1 MASNVVVIDSSFR
14 RHTVKVTPGKYMT
27 EVLEEACKKFNFKP
41 ENYGLKYIL
50 PSLSTDSN

>member
-27 EVLEEACKKFNFKP
+27 EVLEEACKKFNIKS
-41 ENYGLKYIL
+41 ENYGLKYSTL
-50 PSLSTDSN
+50 LSA